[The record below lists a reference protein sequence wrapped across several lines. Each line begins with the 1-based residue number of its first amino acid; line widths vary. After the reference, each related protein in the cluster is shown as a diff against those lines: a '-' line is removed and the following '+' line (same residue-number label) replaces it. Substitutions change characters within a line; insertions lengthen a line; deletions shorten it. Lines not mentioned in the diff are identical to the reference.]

1 MVELLER
8 LNQVP
13 DSKGIQISY
22 APENHTA
29 ERLYAQ
35 LGFRATD
42 DIGEREIVAQ
52 LQME

>member
-1 MVELLER
+1 MVEVLER

-13 DSKGIQISY
+13 DSKGIKISY

-29 ERLYAQ
+29 ERSYTQ

-42 DIGEREIVAQ
+42 DIGEREVVAQ
-52 LQME
+52 LQTE